1 MLYNLRY
8 RESGNMLTPYEI
20 IVKTALPAIR
30 SMIARDLTEKYKL
43 KQKEIANLMHITQ
56 AAVSYYLTH
65 SRGKY
70 IKYLEGTEINTMID
84 RLSDKIYK
92 EKPSAR
98 DLILEINKIIIY
110 MMKNKYLCT
119 YHELLEPD
127 INEEECG
134 LCDEI
139 LKNWNS

>member
-1 MLYNLRY
+1 
-8 RESGNMLTPYEI
+8 MLTPYEI

-30 SMIARDLTEKYKL
+30 SMLAQDLTKKYNL
-43 KQKEIANLMHITQ
+43 KQKEIAKLMHMTQ
-56 AAVSYYLTH
+56 AAVSYYLTC

-70 IKYLEGTEINTMID
+70 TSYLKNTEINDM
-84 RLSDKIYK
+84 IYK
-92 EKPSAR
+92 LSEKLYSEKLSAK

-119 YHELLEPD
+119 YHVLLEPD

-134 LCDEI
+134 LCDKI
-139 LKNWNS
+139 LKYWNT

>member
-1 MLYNLRY
+1 
-8 RESGNMLTPYEI
+8 MLTPYEI

-30 SMIARDLTEKYKL
+30 SMIARDLTEKYNL
-43 KQKEIANLMHITQ
+43 KQKEIADLMHITQ
-56 AAVSYYLTH
+56 AAVSYYLTQ

-70 IKYLEGTEINTMID
+70 IKYLEGTEVNTMID
-84 RLSDKIYK
+84 ELSNKIYK
-92 EKPSAR
+92 EKLSAEE
-98 DLILEINKIIIY
+98 LILELNKIIVY

-127 INEEECG
+127 VNEEECG

-139 LKNWNS
+139 LKNWSA

>member
-1 MLYNLRY
+1 
-8 RESGNMLTPYEI
+8 MLTPYEI

-30 SMIARDLTEKYKL
+30 SMIAQDLTKKYNL
-43 KQKEIANLMHITQ
+43 RQKEIAKLMHMTQ
-56 AAVSYYLTH
+56 AAVSYYLTR

-70 IKYLEGTEINTMID
+70 ISYLENTEINDMID
-84 RLSDKIYK
+84 RLS
-92 EKPSAR
+92 EKLYRERLSAR
-98 DLILEINKIIIY
+98 DLILEINRIIVY

-139 LKNWNS
+139 LKNWNA